1 MKKIMAGI
9 DSDITDSTHSP
20 VADNQSQ
27 VADNQSQVADNQSQ
41 VADNQSQVADN
52 QSQVADNQSQV
63 ADNQSQVADN
73 QSPVARNHSPA
84 EDDDVTVAGDYSSVA
99 GDPLSVADN
108 HLQGD
113 REPNEG
119 QGPPAAARLPVD
131 ALGII
136 RVYFKIWVSNHLL
149 PNSDKKLGEDEFS
162 VVEPKAYKDEM
173 CTNLKGLTLEG
184 LKTRVIQYLKLDY
197 PEYPLWL
204 CVQRAEEDGVLRWQ
218 YIIGGKPIPERHI
231 LDESTKS
238 IILREVAESSI
249 GTRIAKVLI
258 GMYMQKPP
266 CQVTADQA

>member
-1 MKKIMAGI
+1 MAGI

-20 VADNQSQ
+20 

-84 EDDDVTVAGDYSSVA
+84 EDDDVTVAA
-99 GDPLSVADN
+99 ITRRWRAIPCQWQTITCKAT
-108 HLQGD
+108 
-113 REPNEG
+113 EPNEG

-131 ALGII
+131 ALVII
-136 RVYFKIWVSNHLL
+136 RVYFKIW
-149 PNSDKKLGEDEFS
+149 DKKLGEDEFS

-266 CQVTADQA
+266 CQ